1 MKKFIRVSFAAAVLT
16 AAFGLIGAG
25 EASAQNLTEIFNRMD
40 AHNKALTSLRA
51 NVTME
56 KMNAQLGGIVDK
68 TEGRVQ
74 YLPQRNKNPYVRID
88 WIKPE
93 ESMAVVNKQ
102 YIIFRPLLKQYIRG
116 STDKARGNASSAGAL
131 AFMNMSRAEIRKN
144 YDAKF
149 LNTATLSNGVRAWH
163 IRLTPKVKTSYQW
176 AEVWVDANGMPV
188 QTRILEANN
197 DTTTVLLTNIEKN
210 VRIEASAFKID
221 IPKGT
226 KLLKS

>member
-1 MKKFIRVSFAAAVLT
+1 MRKIMRVSFAAAVLT
-16 AAFGLIGAG
+16 AAFGLFGTG
-25 EASAQNLTEIFNRMD
+25 EASAQNLTETFNRMD
-40 AHNKALTSLRA
+40 ADHKALTSLRA